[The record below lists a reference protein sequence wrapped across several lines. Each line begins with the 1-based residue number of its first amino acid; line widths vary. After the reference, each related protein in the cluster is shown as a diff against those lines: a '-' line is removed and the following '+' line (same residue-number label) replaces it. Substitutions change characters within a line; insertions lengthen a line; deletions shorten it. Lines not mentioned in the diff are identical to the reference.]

1 MTYHPVKNAAAET
14 SLSHHCHIPIGHDPS
29 MALILPTLLGVL
41 LNVP

>member
-1 MTYHPVKNAAAET
+1 MPYHAVNYAAAET
-14 SLSHHCHIPIGHDPS
+14 SLSHYGQIPIGHDPS